1 MKLTEADLFP
11 NTILTA
17 YILLERNNVAFPYPQ
32 VLNYSELL
40 LNYLYLQSN
49 FQVFNSYSGLL

>member
-1 MKLTEADLFP
+1 MKLTEADLFR

-17 YILLERNNVAFPYPQ
+17 YILLERNNVAFPYSQ